1 MTDQQPGPDPTVTSG
16 PDHAAV
22 PPQPAGPDHVG
33 PPSQPAGPDHVG
45 SPPQPAG
52 SDQAAVPPQPTHPEV
67 PPGFVPADGAAPFG
81 EPAPGPLAA
90 YRVPLV
96 AAGAVLGL
104 LLAVVAGTG
113 IYQAVKEDSG
123 ITACKAMAAGG
134 EGEKPVDEGD
144 DELSEAEYK
153 KLREQFADS
162 DHEKIREHGTA
173 LIDIVWEVS
182 KMEGD
187 EAAGALA
194 YIGPMSTHMAGLKTA
209 CANEGIQVNL
219 SGD

>member
-1 MTDQQPGPDPTVTSG
+1 MTDPQPGPDPTVTSG

-22 PPQPAGPDHVG
+22 PPQPAGPD
-33 PPSQPAGPDHVG
+33 
-45 SPPQPAG
+45 
-52 SDQAAVPPQPTHPEV
+52 QAAVPPQPAGPDHAAV
-67 PPGFVPADGAAPFG
+67 PPQATGPAVPSGFVPADGAASFG

-134 EGEKPVDEGD
+134 EGENPVDDGD

-153 KLREQFADS
+153 ELREQFADS

-173 LIDIVWEVS
+173 LVDIVWEVS